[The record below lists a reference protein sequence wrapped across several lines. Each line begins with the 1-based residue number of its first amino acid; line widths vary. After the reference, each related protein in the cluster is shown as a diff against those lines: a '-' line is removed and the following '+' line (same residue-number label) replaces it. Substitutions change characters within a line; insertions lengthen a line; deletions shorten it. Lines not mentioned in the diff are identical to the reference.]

1 MISFRFIS
9 FKQIE
14 VNLFAKF
21 ELILQV
27 RNLSEEMIVLL
38 IMIFKPLYFKGVY
51 GSKKYSRHFHNPEV
65 ESSNLSLATKIN
77 TP

>member
-21 ELILQV
+21 ELMLQV
-27 RNLSEEMIVLL
+27 RNLSEEMIDFLVRDFQNP
-38 IMIFKPLYFKGVY
+38 IF
-51 GSKKYSRHFHNPEV
+51 
-65 ESSNLSLATKIN
+65 
-77 TP
+77 